1 MPVDQYIEEAL
12 LTAWEYNK
20 LNELHNNIKGF
31 SPAPCRS
38 TRYPLRCWV
47 SSSTEA
53 PSYGR
58 RISGQKRALPP
69 VFRQQRRASRGQGH
83 GPIPRPVADRAM
95 Q

>member
-1 MPVDQYIEEAL
+1 MNFITTLKDSRQLPADQRAIPCA
-12 LTAWEYNK
+12 A
-20 LNELHNNIKGF
+20 G
-31 SPAPCRS
+31 SPP
-38 TRYPLRCWV
+38 P
-47 SSSTEA
+47 TEA